1 MAGLRRL
8 FQIGFA
14 LAGWLFGWLLV
25 RLHLWHPPLTPAQ
38 RLCRMLDRLGA
49 TFVKLGQGLS
59 LHRDLLPDEYV
70 RALQSLQDR
79 VAPFADAVA
88 RREVE
93 LALGKPI
100 AELFAEFEAHPLA
113 AASIAQ
119 VHRARLHDGRRVVVK
134 IRRPRIKAQIER
146 DMRLLRAALRALLAL
161 FPRLRRVDPLAIV
174 DEIRANLRREIDFCR
189 EARNTLRFAEAFR
202 GSATIHVPAVI
213 DGLYT
218 ESVLVQELSGGRRV
232 DDPTLRG
239 QGAQLA
245 QSLVEAYVQQIFVM
259 GVFHGDPH
267 PGNLFI
273 MESGRICFHDFGIVG
288 TLDPPTRRSLAA
300 FLLAFVHQ
308 DSEWMLDAAI
318 DLGLLAGALDRAEFR
333 QGLQEII
340 QDYAGL
346 PLKDWSL
353 AEAFVRVA
361 RLGRGRNIRVPH
373 NLLVLMRMLYLLENA
388 VRDLDPGFN
397 LLQSMLG
404 KAEQVVGS
412 SAGAGAEAGLDR
424 LRFEAAAGARELPSE
439 LGAWI
444 HRIRAQGLEMRVQ
457 HHGMEELEQNIA
469 RGSNRVALALVTL
482 GLYIASS
489 LLMQHSIGPR
499 LGEVPLLAAAGY
511 ALALWFTW
519 RLARAISRAGKL

>member
-1 MAGLRRL
+1 MSGLRRL

-25 RLHLWHPPLTPAQ
+25 HLHLWHPAVTPAE
-38 RLCRMLDRLGA
+38 RLCRTLGRLGA

-79 VAPFADAVA
+79 VAPFPDADA

-93 LALGKPI
+93 LALGKPV

-119 VHRARLHDGRRVVVK
+119 VHRARLSDGRRVVVK
-134 IRRPRIKAQIER
+134 IRRPRIKTQIER
-146 DMRLLRAALRALLAL
+146 DMRLLRGMLRVALMLL
-161 FPRLRRVDPLAIV
+161 PWLRRFDPLAIV
-174 DEIRANLRREIDFCR
+174 DEIRANLRREIDFRR
-189 EARNTLRFAEAFR
+189 EAHNTLHFAEAFR
-202 GSATIHVPAVI
+202 RSATVHIPAAT

-218 ESVLVQELSGGRRV
+218 ESVMVQALSGGRRV
-232 DDPTLRG
+232 DDPALRG
-239 QGAQLA
+239 EGAHLA
-245 QSLVEAYVQQIFVM
+245 QALVEAYLQQIFVM

-273 MESGRICFHDFGIVG
+273 MESGRICIHDFGIVG
-288 TLDPPTRRSLAA
+288 ALDSPSRRNLAA
-300 FLLAFVHQ
+300 FLLAFVHR

-318 DLGLLAGALDRAEFR
+318 DLGLLAGALDRTEFR

-340 QDYAGL
+340 QDYADL
-346 PLKDWSL
+346 PLKEWSL

-361 RLGRGRNIRVPH
+361 RMGRGRNIRVPH

-388 VRDLDPGFN
+388 VRDLDPEFN
-397 LLQSMLG
+397 LLQSLLG
-404 KAEQVVGS
+404 KAEEVIHS
-412 SAGAGAEAGLDR
+412 GAGMETGLDR
-424 LRFEAAAGARELPSE
+424 LRFEAAAGMRELPAE
-439 LGAWI
+439 FGAWI
-444 HRIRAQGLEMRVQ
+444 HRLRARGLEMRMQ
-457 HHGMEELEQNIA
+457 HRGMEELEQEIA
-469 RGSNRVALALVTL
+469 RGSNRMALALVAL
-482 GLYIASS
+482 GLYIAAS

-499 LGEVPLLAAAGY
+499 LGEMPLLAAAGY

-519 RLARAISRAGKL
+519 RLARAISRSGKL